1 MSDLNDPRVL
11 FAAER
16 TLLAWSRTSLT
27 LMGFGFVIE
36 RFGLFTHVFLPEKE
50 GQVSQIVSFWV
61 GIAFVLL
68 GAYASGAATLQYRR
82 VVRSLRPVEIP
93 DGYNT
98 HGAEITSLAI
108 AALAVV
114 LSVYLFA
121 TR

>member
-1 MSDLNDPRVL
+1 MFDT
-11 FAAER
+11 FAA
-16 TLLAWSRTSLT
+16 LLDWFGIVVFTTTGALVASRKQMDL
-27 LMGFGFVIE
+27 
-36 RFGLFTHVFLPEKE
+36 
-50 GQVSQIVSFWV
+50 V
-61 GIAFVLL
+61 GFVLL